1 VQSLLYVGPAKTA
14 STTGPAQTHVRSI
27 GSPGCLATLVQY
39 RPLCAAHH
47 HSRPV
52 RSPSPLPPKPV
63 RSLAPPTRR
72 PTTAPVRPAI
82 RQAIPSICQVE
93 LLITLMDMAVD
104 LNKAIAPQWL
114 RLAFHDTVT
123 FNMQE
128 PEGGPNGCLLKH
140 DAMRAQPVNRSL
152 VLAIRNVAFYS
163 RANDQHSH
171 SKFDS
176 FVQC

>member
-1 VQSLLYVGPAKTA
+1 MCKACFMLDRPRLPQPPGLPK
-14 STTGPAQTHVRSI
+14 P
-27 GSPGCLATLVQY
+27 PGCLATLVQY
-39 RPLCAAHH
+39 HPLCAAHH

-52 RSPSPLPPKPV
+52 RSPPPLPPTPV

-82 RQAIPSICQVE
+82 RQAITSICQVE
-93 LLITLMDMAVD
+93 LLNTLMDMVVD

-114 RLAFHDTVT
+114 RLAFHDTGT
-123 FNMQE
+123 FNVQI
-128 PEGGPNGCLLKH
+128 PEGGANGCLLTH
-140 DAMRAQPVNRSL
+140 DAIRAQPVNRRL
-152 VLAIRNVAFYS
+152 VLTIRNVAFYS
-163 RANDQHSH
+163 RSNDQRSR